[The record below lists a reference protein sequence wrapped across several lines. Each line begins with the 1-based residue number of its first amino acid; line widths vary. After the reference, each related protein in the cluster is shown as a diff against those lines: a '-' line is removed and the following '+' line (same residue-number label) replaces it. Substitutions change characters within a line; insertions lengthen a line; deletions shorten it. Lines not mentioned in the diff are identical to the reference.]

1 MTDFFYFLRI
11 TTIDVAARAKKITLY
26 YIATIFHIGSR
37 HKSFKIGFLFSF
49 TSRDYF
55 FDRFALSVGYRHIDC
70 AKIYLNV
77 KEVGQVFGQTI
88 GRSVQREELFI
99 VGKVLI
105 SYPCRFPE
113 NEHDF
118 LK

>member
-1 MTDFFYFLRI
+1 LQQYFILDRVINLLKLDFFSF
-11 TTIDVAARAKKITLY
+11 
-26 YIATIFHIGSR
+26 AT
-37 HKSFKIGFLFSF
+37 
-49 TSRDYF
+49 RDYF

-70 AKIYLNV
+70 AKIYLNE